1 MKSVVLHAPVATLGA
16 AATSRPTPTTTG
28 KGRVTQVVPDAH
40 GVATILV
47 VGASRCGKSS
57 LVNALLGAPTVAPAG
72 GSALI
77 SIPRPAGRVA
87 TPSALAAPSAF
98 AATGSAAGGEAGGVA
113 GSGTGPGGSGPAS
126 GGSGAASGGSG
137 AASGGSGAASGPAS
151 GAAAGARSAAPTGSL
166 SGAVAA
172 GDPVGQ
178 APVPA
183 GALVVRPVT
192 SAYLSFHHADSPA
205 AFGYV
210 PGHRGPRPLGLGE
223 LREGDQAA
231 VVRGGPGRP
240 PRRIDVLHPADLLRR
255 VNLVDTPGVGGFDQ
269 AYIEIVL
276 DALDD
281 GAGLLFVADAS
292 TALQAA
298 ELDFLSE
305 VEQREVPVSF
315 ALTKIDAHPEWPA
328 VLSANLKLVHDHA
341 PGLAA
346 ASWYALSTLPDRDTA
361 PPAVVEEAALGLA
374 GIGVA
379 ALRRGLAEPPPSELP
394 MGEAPSVRPGPA
406 QRVSAAAT
414 DTRWSEVLDRELRSR
429 SVAVGQRLAIDLATI
444 HVRCVQETSGETG
457 CARLP
462 HVFDRE
468 LHALSVRTTNA
479 IEVAATEIM
488 RLVFAE
494 ILDGEPGAAAL
505 ARIRRATR
513 RAIEDAD
520 SAPEWDRVLLVT
532 ATSGIAVTAGRG
544 AVASL
549 AAIRPRPLDEA
560 LLPPV
565 GIGLSAGCYAAW
577 RGGGDRKQC
586 RSWLQQAIHVL
597 EGGLERECTARFD
610 HLRDALSV
618 VAADTI
624 DHGVLLA

>member
-28 KGRVTQVVPDAH
+28 KGRVTQVVPDAY
-40 GVATILV
+40 GAATILV

-57 LVNALLGAPTVAPAG
+57 LVNALLGAPTAAPADG
-72 GSALI
+72 PALI
-77 SIPRPAGRVA
+77 NIPRPAGRLA
-87 TPSALAAPSAF
+87 TPSASAAPSAF
-98 AATGSAAGGEAGGVA
+98 AATGSAGGAP
-113 GSGTGPGGSGPAS
+113 TGS
-126 GGSGAASGGSG
+126 GGSGLGSGGSG
-137 AASGGSGAASGPAS
+137 GSGLGSGGSGGSGLGSGGSGLAS
-151 GAAAGARSAAPTGSL
+151 GAPAGARSTAPTGSV
-166 SGAVAA
+166 SGTVAA
-172 GDPVGQ
+172 GGPADQ
-178 APVPA
+178 APATA

-192 SAYLSFHHADSPA
+192 SAYLSFRYADSAA

-210 PGHRGPRPLGLGE
+210 PGHRGPRPLGLAE

-240 PRRIDVLHPADLLRR
+240 PRRIDVLHPAEVLRR
-255 VNLVDTPGVGGFDQ
+255 VNLVDTPGAGGFDQ
-269 AYIEIVL
+269 VYTEIVL

-298 ELDFLSE
+298 ELDFLSQA
-305 VEQREVPVSF
+305 EQREVPVIF

-379 ALRRGLAEPPPSELP
+379 ALRRGLTEPPPSELP
-394 MGEAPSVRPGPA
+394 VGDVPGARPGPA

-462 HVFDRE
+462 HAFDRE

-479 IEVAATEIM
+479 IEAAATDIM
-488 RLVFAE
+488 RLVFTE
-494 ILDGEPGAAAL
+494 ILDGEPDAAAL

-560 LLPPV
+560 LLPPIGV
-565 GIGLSAGCYAAW
+565 GLSAGCYAAW

-586 RSWLQQAIHVL
+586 RSWLQQAVHVL
-597 EGGLERECTARFD
+597 EGSLERECTARFD

>member
-16 AATSRPTPTTTG
+16 AATSRPIPTTTG

-57 LVNALLGAPTVAPAG
+57 LVNALLGAPAVAPAG
-72 GSALI
+72 GSALL
-77 SIPRPAGRVA
+77 SIPRPAGRLA
-87 TPSALAAPSAF
+87 TPSALAA
-98 AATGSAAGGEAGGVA
+98 TGSAVGSPA
-113 GSGTGPGGSGPAS
+113 GSGV
-126 GGSGAASGGSG
+126 GSGA
-137 AASGGSGAASGPAS
+137 P
-151 GAAAGARSAAPTGSL
+151 AGARSAAAGSV
-166 SGAVAA
+166 SGAVAE
-172 GDPVGQ
+172 GDPGGGP
-178 APVPA
+178 APAAA
-183 GALVVRPVT
+183 GALAVRPVT

-205 AFGYV
+205 AFAYV
-210 PGHRGPRPLGLGE
+210 PGHRGPRPLGLAE

-269 AYIEIVL
+269 SYTEIVL

-298 ELDFLSE
+298 ELDFLSQ
-305 VEQREVPVSF
+305 VEQREVPVIF

-374 GIGVA
+374 GVGVA
-379 ALRRGLAEPPPSELP
+379 ALRRGLAEPPPVELADP
-394 MGEAPSVRPGPA
+394 PADPSSTAPAGPA
-406 QRVSAAAT
+406 QRVSAAAN
-414 DTRWSEVLDRELRSR
+414 DTRWSDVLDRELRSR
-429 SVAVGQRLAIDLATI
+429 AVAVGQRLAIDLATI
-444 HVRCVQETSGETG
+444 HVRCVQETSGEAG
-457 CARLP
+457 CGRLP
-462 HVFDRE
+462 HTFDRE

-479 IEVAATEIM
+479 IEAAATEIM

-494 ILDGEPGAAAL
+494 ILDGEPDAAAL
-505 ARIRRATR
+505 ARIRRAAR
-513 RAIEDAD
+513 RVIEDAD
-520 SAPEWDRVLLVT
+520 SSPEWDRVLLVT

-565 GIGLSAGCYAAW
+565 GVGLSAGCYAAW

-586 RSWLQQAIHVL
+586 RSWLQQAVHVL
-597 EGGLERECTARFD
+597 EGSLERECTARFD

>member
-57 LVNALLGAPTVAPAG
+57 LVNALLGAPAVAPAG

-77 SIPRPAGRVA
+77 SIPRPAGRLA
-87 TPSALAAPSAF
+87 TPSALAAPPAF
-98 AATGSAAGGEAGGVA
+98 AATGSAAGATA
-113 GSGTGPGGSGPAS
+113 GSV
-126 GGSGAASGGSG
+126 
-137 AASGGSGAASGPAS
+137 
-151 GAAAGARSAAPTGSL
+151 

-178 APVPA
+178 APAPA

-210 PGHRGPRPLGLGE
+210 PGHRGPRPLGLAE

-269 AYIEIVL
+269 VYTEIVL

-281 GAGLLFVADAS
+281 GVGLLFVADAS
-292 TALQAA
+292 AALQAA
-298 ELDFLSE
+298 ELDFLSQ
-305 VEQREVPVSF
+305 VEQREVPVIF

-374 GIGVA
+374 GVGVA
-379 ALRRGLAEPPPSELP
+379 ALRRGQIGRA
-394 MGEAPSVRPGPA
+394 
-406 QRVSAAAT
+406 
-414 DTRWSEVLDRELRSR
+414 
-429 SVAVGQRLAIDLATI
+429 
-444 HVRCVQETSGETG
+444 HV
-457 CARLP
+457 
-462 HVFDRE
+462 
-468 LHALSVRTTNA
+468 
-479 IEVAATEIM
+479 
-488 RLVFAE
+488 
-494 ILDGEPGAAAL
+494 
-505 ARIRRATR
+505 
-513 RAIEDAD
+513 
-520 SAPEWDRVLLVT
+520 
-532 ATSGIAVTAGRG
+532 
-544 AVASL
+544 
-549 AAIRPRPLDEA
+549 
-560 LLPPV
+560 
-565 GIGLSAGCYAAW
+565 
-577 RGGGDRKQC
+577 
-586 RSWLQQAIHVL
+586 
-597 EGGLERECTARFD
+597 
-610 HLRDALSV
+610 
-618 VAADTI
+618 
-624 DHGVLLA
+624 

>member
-57 LVNALLGAPTVAPAG
+57 LVNALLGAPAVAPAG

-77 SIPRPAGRVA
+77 SIPRPAGRLA

-98 AATGSAAGGEAGGVA
+98 AATGSAAG
-113 GSGTGPGGSGPAS
+113 STGPVPVPDAPS
-126 GGSGAASGGSG
+126 
-137 AASGGSGAASGPAS
+137 
-151 GAAAGARSAAPTGSL
+151 GARSAASTGSV

-178 APVPA
+178 APAPA

-210 PGHRGPRPLGLGE
+210 PGHRGPRPLGLAD

-269 AYIEIVL
+269 VYTEIVL
-276 DALDD
+276 DALEG

-292 TALQAA
+292 AALQAA
-298 ELDFLSE
+298 ELDFLSQ
-305 VEQREVPVSF
+305 VEQREVPVIF

-394 MGEAPSVRPGPA
+394 TAEAPSARPGPA

-429 SVAVGQRLAIDLATI
+429 AVAVGQRLAIDLATI
-444 HVRCVQETSGETG
+444 HVRCVQETGGETG

-479 IEVAATEIM
+479 IETAATEIM

-494 ILDGEPGAAAL
+494 ILDGEPDAAAL

-565 GIGLSAGCYAAW
+565 GVGLSAGCYAAW

-597 EGGLERECTARFD
+597 EGSLERECTGRFD
-610 HLRDALSV
+610 HLGEALSV